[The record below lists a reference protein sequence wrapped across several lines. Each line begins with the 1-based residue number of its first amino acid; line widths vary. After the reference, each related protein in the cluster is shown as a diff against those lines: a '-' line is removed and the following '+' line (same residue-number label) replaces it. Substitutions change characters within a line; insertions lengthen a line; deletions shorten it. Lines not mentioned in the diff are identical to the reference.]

1 VTAPD
6 DVKPIVVGVDGSAA
20 SVEAALWAVDEA
32 VHRDVPLR
40 LVSVT
45 NILRARVPESARCLE
60 FEYAET
66 ALRHTSAAIAA
77 TGKPVKVETEVL
89 WGPPANALVEESRH
103 AAMVCVASVGI
114 GVIARAILGSTAA
127 GVAERAHCTVAVLR
141 PSTDA
146 SVHGGNWVAVGIDR
160 SSSGDATVPVAMRE
174 ARLRHAPVVVVG
186 LGCNVYGVNTAEE
199 THTRTRAWAEQN
211 PDVEIATE
219 TTAFGLADYL
229 ADQHVQLSRR
239 YPSTNGGTDR
249 PLAVIGSDEV
259 TLLSP
264 LIGPHDAGVR
274 EHARCSVIVVRA
286 AH

>member
-1 VTAPD
+1 MTAPE

-20 SVEAALWAVDEA
+20 SVEAAQWAVDEA
-32 VHRDVPLR
+32 IHRDVPLR

-45 NILRARVPESARCLE
+45 NILRERVPEAARCLE

-66 ALRHTSAAIAA
+66 ALRQASAAIAA
-77 TGKPVKVETEVL
+77 TGKPVKIETEVL
-89 WGPPANALVEESRH
+89 WGPPANALVAESRH
-103 AAMVCVASVGI
+103 ATMVCVASVGI

-146 SVHGGNWVAVGIDR
+146 FAAAGNWIAVGIDG
-160 SSSGDATVPVAMRE
+160 SDTGDTTVPVAMWE
-174 ARLRHAPVVVVG
+174 ARLRRAPLVVVG
-186 LGCNVYGVNTAEE
+186 LGCNAYGVNTAER
-199 THTRTRAWAEQN
+199 THNRTQAWAGEN
-211 PDVEIATE
+211 PDIEIDTE
-219 TTAFGLADYL
+219 TATFGLADFL
-229 ADQHVQLSRR
+229 ADQHVELSRR
-239 YPSTNGGTDR
+239 HPASNGGSDR

-274 EHARCSVIVVRA
+274 EHARCSVIVVR
-286 AH
+286 

>member
-1 VTAPD
+1 VTAPE

-45 NILRARVPESARCLE
+45 NVLRARVPESARCLE
-60 FEYAET
+60 FEYAEN
-66 ALRHTSAAIAA
+66 ALRQASAAIAA
-77 TGKPVKVETEVL
+77 TCKPVKVETEVL

-141 PSTDA
+141 PPTDPSA
-146 SVHGGNWVAVGIDR
+146 DDGNWIAVGIDR
-160 SSSGDATVPVAMRE
+160 SDSGDATVPVAMWE
-174 ARLRHAPVVVVG
+174 ARLRRAPLVVVG

-199 THTRTRAWAEQN
+199 TDTRTRAWAEQN
-211 PDVEIATE
+211 PDVEIDTK
-219 TTAFGLADYL
+219 TTTFGLADFL
-229 ADQHVQLSRR
+229 ADQHVELSRR
-239 YPSTNGGTDR
+239 HPSRDGGSDR
-249 PLAVIGSDEV
+249 PLAVIGGDEV

-264 LIGPHDAGVR
+264 LVGPHDAGVR
-274 EHARCSVIVVRA
+274 EHARCSVIVVR
-286 AH
+286 